1 MSVYIL
7 FIYKLKMGMAPKR
20 ICISAYIPHQKSVG
34 IIMSGGIIP
43 GWNPQGVLP
52 PADPSDP
59 TSRLIDRSPYEVRLN
74 DFVSRFGI
82 SSERL
87 NLLDN
92 LLSFRSGLHGVGL
105 VRGFQWLD
113 GSFCESIETLESRAP
128 RDIDVVTFY
137 YLPAGES
144 QQSFKVKYPELLR
157 HKYNEIKYH
166 MDAYFV
172 DIDSG
177 VPENLISD
185 SAYWYSVW
193 SHRRNAL
200 WKGYLQIDL
209 SPTDDHIALDNLKR
223 IMNRGGIP

>member
-1 MSVYIL
+1 MIQ
-7 FIYKLKMGMAPKR
+7 KG
-20 ICISAYIPHQKSVG
+20 ICISAYIPHQKTVG
-34 IIMSGGIIP
+34 IIMSGCIIP

-59 TSRLIDRSPYEVRLN
+59 TSRLIDRSPYEVCLN
-74 DFVSRFGI
+74 DFVLRFGI

-92 LLSFRSGLHGVGL
+92 LFSFRSSLHEAGL

-144 QQSFKVKYPELLR
+144 QQSFSVKYPELLR
-157 HKYNEIKYH
+157 RKYNYIKYH

-172 DIDSG
+172 DIDGG
-177 VPENLISD
+177 VLENLISD
-185 SAYWYSVW
+185 SVYWYSVW

-209 SPTDDHIALDNLKR
+209 SPTDDHIARDSLKR
-223 IMNRGGIP
+223 IIEQGGTP